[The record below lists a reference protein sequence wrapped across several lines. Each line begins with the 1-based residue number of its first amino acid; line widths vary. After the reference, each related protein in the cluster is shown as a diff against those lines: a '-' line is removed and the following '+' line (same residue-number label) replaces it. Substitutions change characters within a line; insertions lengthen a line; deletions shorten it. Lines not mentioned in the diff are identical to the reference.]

1 MNSDR
6 APAFGAAALQGL
18 REPDRTYARCWD
30 AVGVDGGGLLYV
42 PVSLRD
48 AALCQRAVDSWPG
61 AFVHVPF
68 AVQSEGLF
76 WRALLPLYDAGQDEV
91 VVAISQALAP
101 HLRTAE
107 ALQAMIDI
115 APEQAHRIVRS
126 TDCAPVARAA
136 GAAMGG

>member
-1 MNSDR
+1 MRQIAST
-6 APAFGAAALQGL
+6 PSLQVFP
-18 REPDRTYARCWD
+18 EMDRTYDCCWE
-30 AVGVDGGGLLYV
+30 AIGADGDGLLYV

-48 AALCQRAVDSWPG
+48 AALCERAVDSWPG

-68 AVQSEGLF
+68 AVQSEELF

-101 HLRTAE
+101 HLRTAL

-126 TDCAPVARAA
+126 TDCAPAARAA